1 MRKLKLLLVL
11 CLVAIA
17 ASAGKT
23 VYFNPGAWDADGAQ
37 YAAWAWETDKAG
49 NWYAMTDTNDDGIFE
64 YTFDDAIGNLIFAR
78 ISSLS
83 NTTAFE
89 GADIVYKTSD
99 INRCEDGLL
108 YVNRGSGNSPQIAI
122 CALNPSAGDDM
133 TSFVTNPNFA
143 SSADGWTIEGQARLY
158 NGTGFDGDK
167 FIELTNWGSSW
178 DATISQSINGL
189 PNGYYVVKAA
199 SQMSGASEIWMK
211 LVANG
216 AESRFSRNGDT
227 NGNILSNGTETT
239 LGGNGAVAG
248 WRYTSVIVKVSDGT
262 LAISCV
268 GHSDVKERWANF
280 DHVTLTYLGAE
291 IAPNTDVTDFINN
304 WDFWGCF
311 NGAANFNGW
320 TAEAPNGGNVQ
331 KLGDSDVEYWIGTAA
346 DGAFD
351 YYQTVT
357 GLPEGRYEIS
367 GSMFNTQAGEANG
380 NAGVY
385 GTSNDVTAFAGVTI
399 DSDNNNHHT
408 YSTSIFVNNGELRL
422 GVKNNGTM
430 GARWFGVDW
439 IKLNYVGK
447 VVQDYAMALPDGGAM
462 AADTWYYF
470 DIAAAADN
478 YEATATTLGNIICVS
493 DANALITSAG
503 TVTLTAKNNS
513 LAVGRYYVK
522 SSSANNLVV
531 EVSAY
536 TYTISEATANVS
548 YIQPDNTVTVSYT
561 VSTNDPGAVLSQ
573 DYSDVT
579 FNGNA
584 ISVTP
589 TASGFTFTVPSL
601 AANSEYTLAIPVGAI
616 GYADGSTYNAAQN
629 ITLKTPAVYD
639 GTYFFKVENDGA
651 LNGQYLSR
659 GKNWGTHATIDKYGL
674 AIKVA
679 TDGQNKTTLK
689 PFDTDRFYRMDNTAN
704 NYWDCWA
711 DNTTNDDNA
720 KFNLVANN
728 GHISIHPCKN
738 PDAEDY
744 FKYNE
749 GDVAETTII
758 WADSHSGG
766 SESTVHVLEFSLES
780 AASHATAMQALKD
793 SQAATA
799 AAAAYASGNYTSL
812 EGITTVAALEAEL
825 TTNYIQGDFV
835 APTAIE
841 SVLEKY
847 QGDQPNPS
855 PETVYSNTI
864 NITEPGFYKFSMQ
877 AFYRAGDNAR
887 TQAMHT
893 AGVDYNPVVLFFGD
907 NQTQIK
913 SLYDE
918 AGRAEAVVA
927 AGKWGAD
934 SEYNGKFY
942 PNCMDGALQYFK
954 EDMFHNDVW
963 LYVSAAGEYTY
974 GVKYLGFA
982 NANAQWFIYSPQSV
996 TITSYAAAADATDY
1010 ANLATAIEAY
1020 DNATWGFEKD
1030 EYAPYNNLEAMANIT
1045 AAKDINSEGINSK
1058 LLVNSLIDEIALV
1071 ANAEEVNAFAD
1082 PTFAK
1087 SGNDAAQ
1094 LGWITDHSAGLGGA
1108 THARAFVLE
1117 SGETNY
1123 DNLAAFGQGDGT
1135 RSASYFRFDGTN
1147 SSKTTVYTYGTTNGY
1162 TVPLKAAYYNL
1173 TAQIGGWGQVDK
1185 DVIIQVVNSNDEV
1198 VGTQTIHT
1206 PNTGVNAGGSV
1217 VDVDLVFQTGAA
1229 GNYRVQLKNGSTGA
1243 DNAVVISNLN
1253 LRRYSPV
1260 YAIVGNNTEIFSDAW
1275 DQGTSED
1282 ILSKESAGVW
1292 SKTYTNL
1299 ELDKQTIAYK
1309 IIKKQYVE
1317 SASAAAWYSN
1327 KGEANS
1333 EISIPVKGIYNIT
1346 FTFTESG
1353 SVVSGVAT
1361 KTAEAVYI
1369 GNKGWATTVT
1379 NSALDFSAQSDVEAY
1394 TAAVEGNVVK
1404 LADVLNVQDE
1414 TGLVLKGDSGTYYI
1428 PVIASSE
1435 TDKGSLM
1442 FSSTLTYDTWGD
1454 NTFYGLTVNDKNEAQ
1469 FAQIDRSKDEVTI
1482 PAGKAFLMI
1491 PGSGARVLTVVFD
1504 DETTG
1509 IRSIDNGQLDNIYD
1523 LQGRKVAQPTKGLY
1537 IVNGKKVVKK

>member
-1020 DNATWGFEKD
+1020 DNAAWGFEAG
-1030 EYAPYNNLEAMANIT
+1030 EYAPYNNAEARANIA
-1045 AAKDINSEGINSK
+1045 AAKAIDTGATNSK
-1058 LLVNSLIDEIALV
+1058 LLVNSLIADIALV
-1071 ANAEEVNAFAD
+1071 ANTEEVNAFYDGDFSECAED
-1082 PTFAK
+1082 NTSPLDYTPAGWSASNNMRMMLK
-1087 SGNDAAQ
+1087 NAETYPGLSDASATSAMMSWSG
-1094 LGWITDHSAGLGGA
+1094 GVTY
-1108 THARAFVLE
+1108 
-1117 SGETNY
+1117 GET
-1123 DNLAAFGQGDGT
+1123 
-1135 RSASYFRFDGTN
+1135 
-1147 SSKTTVYTYGTTNGY
+1147 VGY
-1162 TVPLKAAYYNL
+1162 EMPLKANTTYVLKLKA
-1173 TAQIGGWGQVDK
+1173 AGWNNETRSGITVSVLNAEDGLAAT
-1185 DVIIQVVNSNDEV
+1185 DL
-1198 VGTQTIHT
+1198 GT
-1206 PNTGVNAGGSV
+1206 PNRDIKGNEHNTAGMTSYIKY
-1217 VDVDLVFQTGAA
+1217 FKTGAA
-1229 GNYRVQLKNGSTGA
+1229 GNYVFHVQSGNNMVLT
-1243 DNAVVISNLN
+1243 DFD
-1253 LRRYSPV
+1253 LRRPTNV
-1260 YAIVGNNTEIFSDAW
+1260 YAVAGSNADIFSGEW
-1275 DQGTSED
+1275 DQATQTDYLELNGNEYT
-1282 ILSKESAGVW
+1282 
-1292 SKTYTNL
+1292 KTYSDLT
-1299 ELDKQTIAYK
+1299 LDKQTIEFK
-1309 IIKKQYVE
+1309 VIKKERVE
-1317 SASAAAWYSN
+1317 STSAINNDSWYP
-1327 KGEANS
+1327 ANNVQ
-1333 EISIPVKGIYNIT
+1333 ISIPVKGIYNIT
-1346 FTFTESG
+1346 ITFNGNETSP
-1353 SVVSGVAT
+1353 VVTGVAT
-1361 KTAEAVYI
+1361 KTAETITITDTGEAGGVD
-1369 GNKGWATTVT
+1369 WATTVT
-1379 NSALDFSAQSDVEAY
+1379 NSALDFSGVTEFKAY
-1394 TAAVEGNVVK
+1394 TATVSENTVTLNEVE
-1404 LADVLNVQDE
+1404 NVQAE
-1414 TGLVLKGDSGTYYI
+1414 TGLVLRGTAGSYDI
-1428 PVIASSE
+1428 PVAVSSS
-1435 TDKGSLM
+1435 TDKGDLAGNSVEPFVIRSNYADYYYALKV
-1442 FSSTLTYDTWGD
+1442 SGGY
-1454 NTFYGLTVNDKNEAQ
+1454 AQ
-1469 FAQIDRSKDEVTI
+1469 FAKIQKPEGEATFTI
-1482 PAGKAFLMI
+1482 PAGKAYVI
-1491 PGSGARVLTVVFD
+1491 IHGDYARQSYDIVFGD

-1509 IRSIDNGQLDNIYD
+1509 IRSIVNGQLTMDNVYD
-1523 LQGRKVAQPTKGLY
+1523 LQGRKVAQPAKGGLY
-1537 IVNGKKVVKK
+1537 IVNGKKIVIK